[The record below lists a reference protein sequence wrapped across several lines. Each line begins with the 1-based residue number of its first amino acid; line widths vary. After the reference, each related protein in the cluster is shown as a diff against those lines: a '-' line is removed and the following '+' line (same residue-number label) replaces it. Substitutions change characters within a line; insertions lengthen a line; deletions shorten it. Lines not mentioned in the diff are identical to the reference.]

1 MARDLGYSQFKVSP
15 VPASSGAG
23 LELWNEM
30 MRPEG
35 KISVM
40 LPLGERSYHYANNR
54 QMKCI
59 FPFLKAVLNHHPAP
73 ILPVTVLRLVLLSVK
88 TLTSNENKT

>member
-15 VPASSGAG
+15 VPVSSGPG

-30 MRPEG
+30 IRPEG
-35 KISVM
+35 RISVM
-40 LPLGERSYHYANNR
+40 LPPGIRSHHCANNR

-59 FPFLKAVLNHHPAP
+59 FPLLKAVLNHHPGP
-73 ILPVTVLRLVLLSVK
+73 TLLVIVLRLVLLSVK
-88 TLTSNENKT
+88 TLTSNENRT

>member
-1 MARDLGYSQFKVSP
+1 MARDLGYSQFKISP
-15 VPASSGAG
+15 VPVSSGAG

-40 LPLGERSYHYANNR
+40 LPPGKRSYHCANNR

-59 FPFLKAVLNHHPAP
+59 FPLLKAALNHHPG
-73 ILPVTVLRLVLLSVK
+73 PVTVLRLVLLSVK
-88 TLTSNENKT
+88 TLISNGNKT